1 MDWSK
6 IVTACVANGY
16 KGKPD
21 DVQAVKAFV
30 TENLDLYDGDKP
42 VDIEAAFAAKS
53 SKPRTRVV
61 MVDNSDETDSL
72 KAKLA
77 EAEAATKAAKD
88 AARKAASAAVLGGA
102 ADDDDT
108 IGNTPQGFT
117 IGNVAA
123 KSYDRKAK
131 KGRMATSFA
140 TAEEAEIFGSLL
152 VTNLMPGRATKR
164 MREVAEWARKANIS
178 TTNTTGGFSVPDMFI
193 PTMIELRELRGAARQ
208 VLSFIPIKGDKVDMP
223 RDTGGVTVYWPG
235 EAGNITE
242 SNPTGN
248 NVSVVANKMTAL
260 TRVSNELL
268 NDSAIAF
275 GDWVARRI
283 SYAFADKED
292 EAVFNGDGTSTYG
305 GHTGFRAKLF
315 TSATV
320 ANNAGLVVG
329 SGNAYSELVLNDFIG
344 VMARTPS
351 YVTSG
356 QWVMHKE
363 FYYNTCVR
371 VGFGAGGVTST
382 EIINGVPTPKF
393 LGAPVVFAQVMP
405 RVEANS
411 QVCALFGDF
420 NQAAKAVEV
429 AGGMQLATDTG
440 GDNFTA
446 DVTAFRGVNRV
457 GITVHDAG
465 NVNATAASRVPGPVV
480 GLITAA
486 S

>member
-1 MDWSK
+1 MDWNK
-6 IVTACVANGY
+6 ILKFAKAQGY
-16 KGKPD
+16 TGGDADAP
-21 DVQAVKAFV
+21 AVKSYLASKSIV
-30 TENLDLYDGDKP
+30 ISDGAND
-42 VDIEAAFAAKS
+42 VDIEAAYKSHADAAKT
-53 SKPRTRVV
+53 TRVV
-61 MVDNSDETDSL
+61 LGDDETDSL
-72 KAKLA
+72 KAQN
-77 EAEAATKAAKD
+77 AALKSQ
-88 AARKAASAAVLGGA
+88 ARKAASAAVLAGA
-102 ADDDDT
+102 ADEDDA
-108 IGNTPQGFT
+108 PQGFT
-117 IGNVAA
+117 IGNASA
-123 KSYDRKAK
+123 KAYDRKAK
-131 KGRMATSFA
+131 KGRAHTSFD

-164 MREVAEWARKANIS
+164 MREVADWARKANIS
-178 TTNTTGGFSVPDMFI
+178 TTNTSGGFTVPDMFI
-193 PTMIELRELRGAARQ
+193 PTMIELRELRGAARK

-235 EAGNITE
+235 EGGNITE

-248 NVSVVANKMTAL
+248 NVSVIANKMTAL

-268 NDSAIAF
+268 NDSATAF

-283 SYAFADKED
+283 SYAMADKED

-305 GHTGFRAKLF
+305 GHTGFRSKLY

-329 SGNAYSELVLNDFIG
+329 DAATYTGLTLANFIA

-351 YVTSG
+351 YVTNG

-371 VGFGAGGVTST
+371 VGLGAGGVTST
-382 EIINGVPTPKF
+382 EIVDGIPVPKF
-393 LGAPVVFAQVMP
+393 LGAPVIFAQVMP
-405 RVEANS
+405 RVAAAS
-411 QVCALFGDF
+411 QVCAIYGDF
-420 NQAAKAVEV
+420 NAAAKAVEV

-465 NVNATAASRVPGPVV
+465 NVSATAASRVPGPVV
-480 GLITAA
+480 GLIT
-486 S
+486 ST